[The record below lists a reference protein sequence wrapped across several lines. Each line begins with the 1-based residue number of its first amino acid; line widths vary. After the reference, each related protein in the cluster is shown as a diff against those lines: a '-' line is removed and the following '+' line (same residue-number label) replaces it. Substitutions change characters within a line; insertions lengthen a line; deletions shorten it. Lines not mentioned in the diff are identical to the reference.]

1 MTLTGRLDL
10 TEGRPAGLLVRFA
23 LPMLLGNLLQ
33 QLYNVVDS
41 LVVGNFVGTQALAA
55 VNIGNYP
62 VNVLLALFIG
72 MGTGAS
78 IRISQCCGAGDEAGV
93 RRLVDSAMSLILLL
107 SLPLTLLGLAVARP
121 VLSLMNTPADSFEAA
136 RQYLS
141 IFLLGTLGLLGY
153 NLNAGIL
160 RGMGD
165 SRSSVLFL
173 AVATVV
179 NIALDLLFVAGL
191 GWGVSGAAAA
201 TVIAVY
207 ASWAFSLLYI
217 RRHYPQFAMRFYPLR
232 IDGRAVRDI
241 LRLGL
246 PIGINDALFSLGHL
260 ILSSIVNTHGSAFVA
275 GYSAAGKL
283 DTLSFMPL
291 SSFAAAAT
299 AFTGQNFGARR
310 FDRVRSGARS
320 ALLLVVG
327 WSFLACGVLLL
338 CGRWAIGLFDRTP
351 EVIDVGYA
359 YLLCLEPFYVL
370 YSIMY
375 LLNAVMNGVG
385 CVRVPMIANMVLFWV
400 VRLPAAYLLNALAPA
415 NALFFCYPI
424 SWAAGLAISGLYFLS
439 GRWRRGFAK
448 EETA

>member
-165 SRSSVLFL
+165 SRSPCCFWPWRRWSTLRWTCCSWRAWVGVFRAPRPRRSLRCTPPGRSACSISEGTIPSSPCDFIPS
-173 AVATVV
+173 AST
-179 NIALDLLFVAGL
+179 AG
-191 GWGVSGAAAA
+191 
-201 TVIAVY
+201 
-207 ASWAFSLLYI
+207 
-217 RRHYPQFAMRFYPLR
+217 P
-232 IDGRAVRDI
+232 VRDI

>member
-1 MTLTGRLDL
+1 M
-10 TEGRPAGLLVRFA
+10 
-23 LPMLLGNLLQ
+23 
-33 QLYNVVDS
+33 
-41 LVVGNFVGTQALAA
+41 
-55 VNIGNYP
+55 
-62 VNVLLALFIG
+62 
-72 MGTGAS
+72 
-78 IRISQCCGAGDEAGV
+78 
-93 RRLVDSAMSLILLL
+93 
-107 SLPLTLLGLAVARP
+107 
-121 VLSLMNTPADSFEAA
+121 
-136 RQYLS
+136 
-141 IFLLGTLGLLGY
+141 
-153 NLNAGIL
+153 
-160 RGMGD
+160 
-165 SRSSVLFL
+165 
-173 AVATVV
+173 
-179 NIALDLLFVAGL
+179 
-191 GWGVSGAAAA
+191 
-201 TVIAVY
+201 
-207 ASWAFSLLYI
+207 
-217 RRHYPQFAMRFYPLR
+217 
-232 IDGRAVRDI
+232 RDI